1 MSNEL
6 STFNF
11 HGSNDVRVI
20 VRDGD
25 PWFVA
30 ADVCAVLEHS
40 NPTMAIRRL
49 DDDDKQVIDLSAL
62 NNNEGGKINS
72 LGTIV
77 SESGLYALILTS
89 RKPEAKKFKKW
100 VTAEVLPAIRKTGR
114 YDIGASQIDPTAL
127 SRLDLIKIAMEA
139 ETERLA
145 LESRVKQMEPKVDG
159 FDRLIEADG
168 AVNLQSAAKA
178 LQQRPNKFCDWL
190 RSLGWIYRRPGGSAN
205 LGYQDKVQCGY
216 IRHKVVVVSREDGT
230 EKVCEQAL
238 ITPKGLAKLSLIL
251 NSEGAL

>member
-1 MSNEL
+1 MNNLETYVFVADNKPRTSSILIAERFGKLHKNVIQAIKGLDCSPEFAELNFKLCFKNNEL
-6 STFNF
+6 QNGKPRPYYEMT
-11 HGSNDVRVI
+11 
-20 VRDGD
+20 RDG
-25 PWFVA
+25 FMFLVMGFTGTA
-30 ADVCAVLEHS
+30 AAS
-40 NPTMAIRRL
+40 I
-49 DDDDKQVIDLSAL
+49 K
-62 NNNEGGKINS
+62 EG
-72 LGTIV
+72 
-77 SESGLYALILTS
+77 
-89 RKPEAKKFKKW
+89 F
-100 VTAEVLPAIRKTGR
+100 
-114 YDIGASQIDPTAL
+114 IGAFNAMEAELQGRKSTQSFDPTSL